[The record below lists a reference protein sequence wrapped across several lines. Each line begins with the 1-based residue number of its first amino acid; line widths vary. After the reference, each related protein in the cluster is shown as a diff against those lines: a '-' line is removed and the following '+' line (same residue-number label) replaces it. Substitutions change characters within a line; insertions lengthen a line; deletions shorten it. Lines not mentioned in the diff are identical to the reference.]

1 VVVDTSALI
10 AVLLG
15 EPEAEE
21 VAALLERSIVVVPAP
36 TLVETGIVAES
47 RLGPDGVLD
56 LQALLEEAEVA
67 VEPFTEGDARAAL
80 DAWRRFGK
88 GRHPAGLNLG
98 DCFAYAVAARRGDSL
113 LFVGDDLEI
122 PQVGH
127 GLVAGLVSQRWVV
140 HASASSRLVMMTA
153 FARAMKASI
162 TERRRSVQIAS
173 FLKPRLCQE
182 LVRSTTHRAPAC
194 RGKPFLLRHCCI
206 D

>member
-1 VVVDTSALI
+1 MVVDTSALI

-98 DCFAYAVAARRGDSL
+98 DCYAYAVAVRRGDSL
-113 LFVGDDLEI
+113 LFVGDD
-122 PQVGH
+122 
-127 GLVAGLVSQRWVV
+127 
-140 HASASSRLVMMTA
+140 
-153 FARAMKASI
+153 FARTDA
-162 TERRRSVQIAS
+162 
-173 FLKPRLCQE
+173 C
-182 LVRSTTHRAPAC
+182 PAL
-194 RGKPFLLRHCCI
+194 PA
-206 D
+206 